1 MVWARRILVGLAWL
15 FVLGVAVQFLLA
27 GIPLLGGGD
36 SWEAHRGMGYGALT
50 LLPVLILIAAF
61 FAKPP
66 RKVIGLAIALVIVT
80 LVQPF
85 WVTEFRDE
93 FPGAFHVLGALVIA
107 VLGHDVAQNAT
118 HLMKAGLA

>member
-1 MVWARRILVGLAWL
+1 MIWARRAFVALAWL

-27 GIPLLGGGD
+27 GIPMLGGGD
-36 SWEAHRGMGYGALT
+36 SWEAHEGLGWGGLH
-50 LLPVLILIAAF
+50 LFPILILIAAF

-66 RKVIGLAIALVIVT
+66 RKVLVLAIALVVVT

-107 VLGHDVAQNAT
+107 ALGHDVAQNAT
-118 HLMKAGLA
+118 RLVKGV